1 MAAPNN
7 NLPKNDHVNEFK
19 PKQGPGLHLSHGI
32 HDPTTPYKPSNPLAW
47 GPKGEWGPK
56 KTAEA
61 LSYEAQY
68 NSTQSYYTQ
77 EGAARRDPGA
87 LRTRAASRPHPPP
100 RAPPQAS

>member
-87 LRTRAASRPHPPP
+87 LRPRAASPPHAPP